1 MLAATSILPN
11 TIPTVYTLL
20 KKNTVKMSSI
30 SRFQDVFNLTFK
42 TNRKISLTSLILT
55 KFSFSIVTVNKFKS
69 QIIRLN
75 CVLIVNLYLLACFN
89 RKPVFTSL
97 F

>member
-55 KFSFSIVTVNKFKS
+55 KFSFSIVTVNKFKIANNS
-69 QIIRLN
+69 FKL
-75 CVLIVNLYLLACFN
+75 CFN
-89 RKPVFTSL
+89 RKPVLTSL
-97 F
+97 L